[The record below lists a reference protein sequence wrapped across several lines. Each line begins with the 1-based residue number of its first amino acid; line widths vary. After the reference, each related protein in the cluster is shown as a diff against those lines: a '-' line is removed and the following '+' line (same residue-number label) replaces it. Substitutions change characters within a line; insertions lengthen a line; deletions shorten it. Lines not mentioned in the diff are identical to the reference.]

1 MKHVSCLYER
11 KKGKDLLLTLEE
23 HVGHAIFEVS
33 KTSSFDERIILN
45 KAAKIM
51 RHHLFSSNQ
60 VFHGDLSHQKQTAS
74 VPKGLIHL
82 VSLILEGT
90 SQHQQV
96 SGNTNA
102 IAVNLSQLIWIS
114 AVKAKRKLG
123 DLHFR
128 HYKANEP
135 PLPIKTG
142 LVIHSQSRKKS
153 IVNDLAAAG
162 LSVTYNRIQ
171 EIQDSI
177 GQQLCEKYERSF
189 VPIH

>member
-1 MKHVSCLYER
+1 MS
-11 KKGKDLLLTLEE
+11 
-23 HVGHAIFEVS
+23 
-33 KTSSFDERIILN
+33 
-45 KAAKIM
+45 KAAKII
-51 RHHLFSSNQ
+51 RHHVFSSDQ
-60 VFHGDLSHQKQTAS
+60 VFDGDLSQQKQTAS
-74 VPKGLIHL
+74 VPKELIHL

-96 SGNTNA
+96 SGNTHA
-102 IAVNLSQLIWIS
+102 TAVTLSQLIRFN
-114 AVKAKRKLG
+114 AVKTKRKLG
-123 DLHFR
+123 DSHVRHF
-128 HYKANEP
+128 KANEP

-142 LVIHSQSRKKS
+142 LVIHSQTRKKS

-177 GQQLCEKYERSF
+177 GQQLCKKYEEKRLF